1 MLIPRLNIRA
11 SYLLA
16 PEHFAQLSQNARI
29 LEQDQRGI
37 KVLQLDNG
45 NILKIFRVRHTFTL
59 ARIYSYA
66 RQFCRNAGRLKKL
79 GIPTVEI
86 VQLFHFEDS
95 TDTAVMY
102 QPLPGKTL
110 RQLNQS
116 GQLDNALL
124 KEFGQFV
131 ARLHQQ
137 GVYFRSLHFGN
148 VVRTPEGQLGLI
160 DIADLK
166 VYPCSLA
173 TGHRARN
180 FRHLL
185 RYQEDWEVLSVANRT
200 AFANSYFS
208 AASMPEKSELM
219 LRQKLKD
226 LFGS

>member
-16 PEHFAQLSQNARI
+16 PEHFAQLSQNASI
-29 LEQDQRGI
+29 LEQDERGV
-37 KVLQLDNG
+37 KVMQLDNG
-45 NILKIFRVRHTFTL
+45 NIFKIFRVRHIFSL

-66 RQFCRNAGRLKKL
+66 RQFCRNADRLKKI

-95 TDTAVMY
+95 ADTAVMY

-110 RQLNQS
+110 RQLNNA
-116 GQLDNALL
+116 GELDQALI
-124 KEFGQFV
+124 KELGRFV

-137 GVYFRSLHFGN
+137 GIYFRSLHFGN

-166 VYPCSLA
+166 TKSYSL
-173 TGHRARN
+173 TVWHRIRN

-185 RYQEDWEVLSVANRT
+185 RYREDWATLSPTDRQT
-200 AFANSYFS
+200 FLDSYFAV
-208 AASMPEKSELM
+208 AALPADTETEL
-219 LRQKLKD
+219 RSKLT
-226 LFGS
+226 F

>member
-180 FRHLL
+180 FRHLQ
-185 RYQEDWEVLSVANRT
+185 RYAEDWSILLETDRR
-200 AFANSYFS
+200 AFADSYF
-208 AASMPEKSELM
+208 AAAALPLATELA
-219 LRQKLKD
+219 LKGKLH
-226 LFGS
+226 LSSS